1 MRHNI
6 FRPLAAL
13 ALAAGVTAFGA
24 AATFAASGAS
34 TLYPQVVA
42 SAVVSPMHPTIVH
55 FETATVTIQP
65 GTFSGPVRFEVL
77 QGPLSGFM
85 VPTGQQAIFDFAF
98 RVTTLSG
105 APVPLSFTKPVVFTL
120 RDPMIQA
127 TSQYDNVN
135 LATGAITPNPKGL
148 MIVGK
153 TLSHPIATDAVGW
166 VITSPAMP

>member
-6 FRPLAAL
+6 WRPVAAL

-24 AATFAASGAS
+24 AATFAASGES
-34 TLYPQVVA
+34 TLYPEVVA
-42 SAVVSPMHPTIVH
+42 SAVVSPMHTTVVH

-65 GTFSGPVRFEVL
+65 GTFAEPVRFEVR

-85 VPTGQQAIFDFAF
+85 VPSGQQAIFDFAF
-98 RVTTLSG
+98 QVTTLSG
-105 APVPLSFTKPVVFTL
+105 APVSFAKPVVFTL

-135 LATGAITPNPKGL
+135 LTTGAITPNPKGL
-148 MIVGK
+148 MIIGK

>member
-6 FRPLAAL
+6 WRPVAAL

-24 AATFAASGAS
+24 AATFAASSES

-42 SAVVSPMHPTIVH
+42 SAVVSPMHTTIIH
-55 FETATVTIQP
+55 FETATVTIEP
-65 GTFSGPVRFEVL
+65 GTFAEPVRFEVR

-85 VPTGQQAIFDFAF
+85 VPSGQQPIFDFAF
-98 RVTTLSG
+98 QVTTLSG
-105 APVPLSFTKPVVFTL
+105 APVPLPFAKQVVFPL

-135 LATGAITPNPKGL
+135 LTTGAITPNPKGL
-148 MIVGK
+148 KIIGK
-153 TLSHPIATDAVGW
+153 TLSHPIGTDAVGW
-166 VITSPAMP
+166 VITSPVMP

>member
-6 FRPLAAL
+6 WRPVAAL

-24 AATFAASGAS
+24 AATFAASGESA
-34 TLYPQVVA
+34 LYPEVVA
-42 SAVVSPMHPTIVH
+42 SAVVSPMHTTIIH

-65 GTFSGPVRFEVL
+65 GTFSGPVQFQVL

-85 VPTGQQAIFDFAF
+85 VPSGQQAIFDFAF
-98 RVTTLSG
+98 HVTTLSG
-105 APVPLSFTKPVVFTL
+105 APVSLPFAKPVVFTL

-127 TSQYDNVN
+127 TSQYDDVN
-135 LATGAITPNPKGL
+135 LTTGAIAPNPTAP
-148 MIVGK
+148 MIIGK